1 MKRHAA
7 GFTLIE
13 LLISIAIFSVMSVFA
28 YQGLRNFLTARA
40 VVDAQEEAFGALI
53 GAMSV
58 LQQDIEEIAP
68 RPVRDELGD
77 PEAALRSGRDRAE
90 IMALTRHTAWASVA
104 TRSADLKRVEYYL
117 EEGQLVRRVWH
128 VLDRVPDAAFAERA
142 VLTGVA
148 AVRVRFFG
156 KEGWT
161 EQWPVSDLAIENA
174 SLPAAIAVAIEF
186 ENGRQVERI
195 VRIHDAS

>member
-1 MKRHAA
+1 MKRRVA

-40 VVDAQEEAFGALI
+40 VVDAQAEEFGALI
-53 GAMSV
+53 SAMSV

-77 PEAALRSGRDRAE
+77 PEPALRSGRDRAE
-90 IMALTRHTAWASVA
+90 VMALTRHTAWASVA
-104 TRSADLKRVEYYL
+104 TRSADLKRVEYYV

-128 VLDRVPDAAFAERA
+128 VLDRVPDAAYAERA

-156 KEGWT
+156 EEGWT
-161 EQWPVSDLAIENA
+161 EQWPVSDLALENA
-174 SLPAAIAVAIEF
+174 SLPAAIGVAIEF
-186 ENGRQVERI
+186 ENGRQVERL
-195 VRIHDAS
+195 VRIHDAG